1 MKTPQI
7 TSENTSIDFDSK
19 LIFAP
24 YFLKRLFLIFLLCF
38 VFKTTTFGQKIQT
51 VGVNTNAK
59 ETSTKGVSISP
70 AHFNL
75 SLNPGDTK
83 TYKINVDN
91 TTNFK
96 KQFEVNVYDF
106 DMNGKGKSSFMQ
118 AGEGKYS
125 LSKWL
130 NISPTFIELKPKE
143 KKEIAFSITVPTS
156 DAGFKSAWSIIMVE
170 EQKPRVKLD
179 DPQNKN
185 NTIALG
191 IVPTFAFGVFIYQNP
206 PNVTSNGI
214 EITNFTFNDSDKS
227 KSFLIEAQNKGTG
240 IAYCTSYI
248 DLTNLDTGKQ
258 QRLKVKRFTILPD
271 LIRDFVFELPEK
283 MPQGNYLAVGV
294 LDYGSAEEIQAAKLE
309 FTLK

>member
-1 MKTPQI
+1 
-7 TSENTSIDFDSK
+7 
-19 LIFAP
+19 
-24 YFLKRLFLIFLLCF
+24 
-38 VFKTTTFGQKIQT
+38 
-51 VGVNTNAK
+51 
-59 ETSTKGVSISP
+59 
-70 AHFNL
+70 
-75 SLNPGDTK
+75 
-83 TYKINVDN
+83 
-91 TTNFK
+91 
-96 KQFEVNVYDF
+96 
-106 DMNGKGKSSFMQ
+106 
-118 AGEGKYS
+118 
-125 LSKWL
+125 
-130 NISPTFIELKPKE
+130 
-143 KKEIAFSITVPTS
+143 
-156 DAGFKSAWSIIMVE
+156 MVE

-227 KSFLIEAQNKGTG
+227 KSILIEAQNKGTG

>member
-38 VFKTTTFGQKIQT
+38 VFKTTTFGQTIQT

-91 TTNFK
+91 ITNFK

-227 KSFLIEAQNKGTG
+227 KSILIEAQNKGTG

>member
-1 MKTPQI
+1 MKTPRKTASVAGSTVCCKLEF
-7 TSENTSIDFDSK
+7 TSHR
-19 LIFAP
+19 
-24 YFLKRLFLIFLLCF
+24 LKRIFFTLLLS
-38 VFKTTTFGQKIQT
+38 VVLSAYTFGQKIQT

-106 DMNGKGKSSFMQ
+106 NMNGKGKSNFMA

-130 NISPTFIELKPKE
+130 NISPTFIELKPRE

-156 DAGFKSAWSIIMVE
+156 DDGFKSAWSIIMVE

-179 DPQNKN
+179 DNQNKN

-206 PNVTSNGI
+206 PNVSVNGI
-214 EITNFTFNDSDKS
+214 EITNFSFDNTSQKKS
-227 KSFLIEAQNKGTG
+227 IFIEAQNKGNG

-248 DLTNLDTGKQ
+248 DLTNIDTGLQ

-271 LIRDFVFELPEK
+271 LIRTFVFELPEK
-283 MPQGNYLAVGV
+283 MPRGNYLAVGV
-294 LDYGSAEEIQAAKLE
+294 LDYGSSEEIQAAKLE
-309 FTLK
+309 FKLE

>member
-1 MKTPQI
+1 MKTPQR

-227 KSFLIEAQNKGTG
+227 KSILIEAQNKGTG